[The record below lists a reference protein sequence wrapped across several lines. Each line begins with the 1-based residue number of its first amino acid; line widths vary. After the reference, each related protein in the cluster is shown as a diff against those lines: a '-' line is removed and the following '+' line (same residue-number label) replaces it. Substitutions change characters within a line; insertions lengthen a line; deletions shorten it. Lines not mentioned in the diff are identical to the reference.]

1 MYHNLERKSPWTRD
15 CPRNYFILRKK
26 RQGEKQ
32 DAIYYG
38 GWVKVPEKDAEHL
51 HRFPVRLFSFS
62 SFLDAPLL
70 SHYSWPSSRPFSY
83 IFNGKWYSAGHLL
96 SSEYIIEKNNIFR
109 QNTIVFHFDFTNNSN
124 RLKKFLTVVVFHFD
138 LTENSSAR
146 FARSIRK
153 KRFLLMIQ
161 KVGYHLEEKKLLVLM
176 SRAKNDALFLMRHK
190 S

>member
-51 HRFPVRLFSFS
+51 HRFPARLFSFS

-83 IFNGKWYSAGHLL
+83 IFNGKWYSATGHLL
-96 SSEYIIEKNNIFR
+96 SSEYIIEKNDFFG
-109 QNTIVFHFDFTNNSN
+109 QNTMFFHFDFTNNSN
-124 RLKKFLTVVVFHFD
+124 RLKKCEITTVIVFHFD
-138 LTENSSAR
+138 LMEKFLPLASLAQLG
-146 FARSIRK
+146 
-153 KRFLLMIQ
+153 KR
-161 KVGYHLEEKKLLVLM
+161 G
-176 SRAKNDALFLMRHK
+176 SC
-190 S
+190 

>member
-51 HRFPVRLFSFS
+51 HRFPARLFSFS

-96 SSEYIIEKNNIFR
+96 SSECIIEKNDFSSKHNGFPLW
-109 QNTIVFHFDFTNNSN
+109 FHEQFQPFIKMWNHNSCFPLRFDGKI
-124 RLKKFLTVVVFHFD
+124 LPHI
-138 LTENSSAR
+138 A
-146 FARSIRK
+146 
-153 KRFLLMIQ
+153 
-161 KVGYHLEEKKLLVLM
+161 
-176 SRAKNDALFLMRHK
+176 
-190 S
+190 

>member
-51 HRFPVRLFSFS
+51 HRFPARLFSFS

-96 SSEYIIEKNNIFR
+96 SSEYIIEKNDFFVKTQWFSTLISRTIF
-109 QNTIVFHFDFTNNSN
+109 
-124 RLKKFLTVVVFHFD
+124 LKKMWNHNSCCFHLRFD
-138 LTENSSAR
+138 GKILPHIA
-146 FARSIRK
+146 
-153 KRFLLMIQ
+153 
-161 KVGYHLEEKKLLVLM
+161 
-176 SRAKNDALFLMRHK
+176 
-190 S
+190 